1 MKRTTAGL
9 LSYEFGKFRF
19 FMNANDFA
27 MLRRFSCVRSLNH
40 RPLISRRQR
49 YRPRVAKAEWLSSR
63 VPLNFDRAAGT
74 AAQRIGPRAER
85 PIFFKFNEPNET
97 PQILRRERRRR
108 KKETQT
114 SIHVALQFS
123 PAARCKTRKR
133 VEFCRK
139 ERKQRP
145 KCDDETIL
153 FYIRTQSGNR
163 ATLNTRFTIS
173 YTTFKEQIFVKIK
186 SREFSRD
193 V

>member
-97 PQILRRERRRR
+97 PQILRRERRR
-108 KKETQT
+108 KKERNTNVDPRGVAVLASRKMQGEEIVWNFVGKRGSNVLNAT
-114 SIHVALQFS
+114 MKRFYSIYAH
-123 PAARCKTRKR
+123 R
-133 VEFCRK
+133 VV
-139 ERKQRP
+139 
-145 KCDDETIL
+145 T
-153 FYIRTQSGNR
+153 
-163 ATLNTRFTIS
+163 
-173 YTTFKEQIFVKIK
+173 EQL
-186 SREFSRD
+186 
-193 V
+193 